1 VGVPAAAARAAAEA
15 GGGGATVIRWVAAA
29 LAIAGWQAT
38 TKRVADGAINNQ
50 PLHEEEEDLATA
62 ATEGEAGGGGATATF
77 WGATRGGTGGRCRG
91 DCLAMT
97 SLACTTTPVAS
108 KLKTMTTVAVT
119 IAGQQAMTM
128 RAADGA
134 INNQLLHEEEA
145 DHTSWLTPAFLVIS
159 KMTTRIFLES
169 LSPILHPLSFFI
181 FSPAYFASSQF
192 FHPLN
197 T

>member
-1 VGVPAAAARAAAEA
+1 MVVAGMVLFPLLSTTTIDGSGDDGIGGGPGNAADSGSGGMGGSAHGGGNIGSGGKEGRATAICWAAAA
-15 GGGGATVIRWVAAA
+15 
-29 LAIAGWQAT
+29 LMIAGWQAT
-38 TKRVADGAINNQ
+38 TKRVAND
-50 PLHEEEEDLATA
+50 T
-62 ATEGEAGGGGATATF
+62 
-77 WGATRGGTGGRCRG
+77 
-91 DCLAMT
+91 
-97 SLACTTTPVAS
+97 
-108 KLKTMTTVAVT
+108 
-119 IAGQQAMTM
+119 
-128 RAADGA
+128 